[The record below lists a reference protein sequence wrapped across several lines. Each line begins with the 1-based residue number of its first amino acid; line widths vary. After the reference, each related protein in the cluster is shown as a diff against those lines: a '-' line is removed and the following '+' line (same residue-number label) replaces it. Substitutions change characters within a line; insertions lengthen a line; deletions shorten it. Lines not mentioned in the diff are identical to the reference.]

1 MKVNIGC
8 LVVRTDG
15 GREGGRSVYGHV
27 ITTFSGM
34 GRFTK
39 LRGYAHARTSRARR
53 SSAMNLYLANSPS
66 VYTWCLYIYSSGL
79 LIFRRKKS
87 KFCGIFRG
95 KFTEKPADF
104 AGKKSKFVEKST
116 DFAGFSQEKVKI
128 CGKIGRLRGILAE
141 KIHISKDFQGQILR
155 KIGRF
160 HGKF

>member
-1 MKVNIGC
+1 M
-8 LVVRTDG
+8 VRTDG
-15 GREGGRSVYGHV
+15 GREGGRSVYGHM

-34 GRFTK
+34 GRFT
-39 LRGYAHARTSRARR
+39 RTSRARR

-104 AGKKSKFVEKST
+104 VGKKSKFVEKST

-141 KIHISKDFQGQILR
+141 KIHISKGQILR

-160 HGKF
+160 HGKFQGETSPRNNQ